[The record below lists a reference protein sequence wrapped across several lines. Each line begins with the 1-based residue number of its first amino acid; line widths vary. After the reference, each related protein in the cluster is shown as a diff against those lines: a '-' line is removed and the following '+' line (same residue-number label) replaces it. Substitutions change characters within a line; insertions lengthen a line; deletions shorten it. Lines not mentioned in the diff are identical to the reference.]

1 MASHYILLQNSDDK
15 VLEEADSSRFR
26 KTGVPPVLKS
36 EKGIRWLDLV
46 IVNPAQGADQIKEGP
61 TVEITDTTYTRTW
74 TARDKTVKELNSE
87 KDGEVLYRLKILNPL
102 IKALN
107 DGTFVPG
114 QNLTDAKLKKLIKD
128 HL

>member
-46 IVNPAQGADQIKEGP
+46 IVNPTQDDGQIKEGP
-61 TVEITDTTYTRTW
+61 TVDITDTTYTRTW
-74 TARDKTVKELNSE
+74 TVRNKTAKELNSE
-87 KDGEVLYRLKILNPL
+87 KDGEVLDKLRILKPL

>member
-1 MASHYILLQNSDDK
+1 MADYILLQNSDDK
-15 VLEEADSSRFR
+15 VLEEVDSSRFR

-46 IVNPAQGADQIKEGP
+46 IVNPAQDDGQIKEGP
-61 TVEITDTTYTRTW
+61 TVDITDTTYTRTW
-74 TARDKTVKELNSE
+74 TVRDKTVKELNSE
-87 KDGEVLYRLKILNPL
+87 KDGEVLDKLRILNPL

>member
-1 MASHYILLQNSDDK
+1 MADYILLQNSDDK

-26 KTGVPPVLKS
+26 KTGVPPVLKP
-36 EKGIRWLDLV
+36 EKGLRWLDLV
-46 IVNPAQGADQIKEGP
+46 VVNPSAAADQIKEGP
-61 TVEITDTTYTRTW
+61 GIDITDTTYTRTW
-74 TARDKTVKELNSE
+74 TVRDKTAKELSSE
-87 KDGEVLYRLKILNPL
+87 KDGEVLDRLRILNPL

-114 QNLTDAKLKKLIKD
+114 QNLTDAKLKKLLKD

>member
-1 MASHYILLQNSDDK
+1 MANHYILLQNSDDK

-36 EKGIRWLDLV
+36 EKGLRWLDLV
-46 IVNPAQGADQIKEGP
+46 VVDPAQDVDQIKEGP
-61 TVEITDTTYTRTW
+61 TVDITDTTYTRTW
-74 TARDKTVKELNSE
+74 TVRAKTAKELNSE
-87 KDGEVLYRLKILNPL
+87 KDGEVLDRLRIMNPL

-114 QNLTDAKLKKLIKD
+114 QNLTDAKLKKLLKD

>member
-1 MASHYILLQNSDDK
+1 MSDYILLQNSDDK
-15 VLEEADSSRFR
+15 VLEEADSTRFR

-36 EKGIRWLDLV
+36 EKGLRWLTLV
-46 IVNPAQGADQIKEGP
+46 VVNPASGNDQIKEGP
-61 TVEITDTTYTRTW
+61 VIDITDTTYTRTW
-74 TARDKTVKELNSE
+74 TIRAKTAEELNSE
-87 KDGEVLYRLKILNPL
+87 KDGQVLDKLRIMKPL

-114 QNLTDAKLKKLIKD
+114 QNLTDAKLKKLLKD

>member
-1 MASHYILLQNSDDK
+1 MADYILLQNSDDK
-15 VLEEADSSRFR
+15 VLEEVDSSRFR

-36 EKGIRWLDLV
+36 EKGMRWLPLEIID
-46 IVNPAQGADQIKEGP
+46 PTPTGDQIKTGP
-61 TVEITDTTYTRTW
+61 VITVLKTKVKKVW
-74 TARDKTVKELNSE
+74 TVRDKTAAELNSE
-87 KDGEVLYRLKILNPL
+87 KDGEVLDRLRILNPL

-114 QNLTDAKLKKLIKD
+114 QNLTEAKLKKLIKD

>member
-46 IVNPAQGADQIKEGP
+46 IVNPTQDDGQIKEGP
-61 TVEITDTTYTRTW
+61 TVDITDTTYTRTW
-74 TARDKTVKELNSE
+74 TVRDKTAKELNSE
-87 KDGEVLYRLKILNPL
+87 KDGEVLYRLGILNPL

-114 QNLTDAKLKKLIKD
+114 QNLTNAKLKKLIKD

>member
-1 MASHYILLQNSDDK
+1 MADYILLQNSDDK

-46 IVNPAQGADQIKEGP
+46 VVNPVKGADQIKEGP
-61 TVEITDTTYTRTW
+61 AVEITDTTYTRTW
-74 TARDKTVKELNSE
+74 TVRDKTAKELNSE
-87 KDGEVLYRLKILNPL
+87 KDVEVLNKVKIMKPL